1 MAAIQQAHQK
11 MKADNKIVI
20 NTRLEK
26 SRKLSEKYDANI
38 YLKREDNQPGRTF
51 KIRGGF
57 NYISKMSEADRKKG
71 NKMIDRLVK
80 GYRRITEDGNRG
92 RVLHF

>member
-1 MAAIQQAHQK
+1 
-11 MKADNKIVI
+11 MKADNKIVL

-51 KIRGGF
+51 KIRGSF
-57 NYISKMSEADRKKG
+57 NYIQKMTDEEKKKG
-71 NKMIDRLVK
+71 KLINLSFIFLK
-80 GYRRITEDGNRG
+80 
-92 RVLHF
+92 

>member
-1 MAAIQQAHQK
+1 MNYMAAIQQAHQK

-57 NYISKMSEADRKKG
+57 NYISKMSEAERKKG
-71 NKMIDRLVK
+71 CV
-80 GYRRITEDGNRG
+80 TASDGNFA
-92 RVLHF
+92 LSLSYLCAYF

>member
-1 MAAIQQAHQK
+1 LQIYSDLHSKLKRDMNYMAAIQQAHQK

-57 NYISKMSEADRKKG
+57 NYISKMSEVDRKKG
-71 NKMIDRLVK
+71 KRHSLRLK
-80 GYRRITEDGNRG
+80 K
-92 RVLHF
+92 